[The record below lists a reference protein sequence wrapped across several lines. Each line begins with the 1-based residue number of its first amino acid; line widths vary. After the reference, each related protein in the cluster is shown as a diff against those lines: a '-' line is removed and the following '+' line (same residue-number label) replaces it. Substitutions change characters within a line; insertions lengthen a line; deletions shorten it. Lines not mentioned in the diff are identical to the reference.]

1 MLEHFNTRENRI
13 ESPLKS
19 MTASGLKLINL
30 PALFITHYMTAATGN
45 RNKSEAENGD
55 QYHRSDADLRKLID
69 CINLNVTLNSKE
81 KNKEY
86 F

>member
-1 MLEHFNTRENRI
+1 
-13 ESPLKS
+13 

-30 PALFITHYMTAATGN
+30 PAFFITHYMTVAAGN

-55 QYHRSDADLRKLID
+55 QCHRSDVDLRKLID